1 MGLRKKSFVRVITMQ
16 RLRIMRLQELEL
28 KPLNWRGRLLSKHV
42 SAGKLL
48 ARWRE
53 PTESGHVVQGTY
65 HCSS

>member
-1 MGLRKKSFVRVITMQ
+1 MQ